1 MLKLARERQVG
12 MAHAWR
18 FFRAGGVDQVQ
29 ITTGADLAHLDEL
42 DQKLWVALACPVEGL
57 AIDAHTLKLI
67 DADHDGRIRAQEL
80 IAASKWV
87 TSALRDPE
95 SLVRSS
101 PELAIENI
109 HDGTQEGRELRETAK
124 ALLAASGKGDAT
136 ELHVD
141 DVSGAVLAFE
151 KQPFNG
157 DGIIVPE
164 SARDDVAKAALAT
177 VLALSEPPLDRSG
190 APGVSADTLKV
201 AFAETDAYVAWLDVG
216 KAADALPLGDATAQ
230 AFDALSAIRAKV
242 DDYFGRTRI
251 AAFDA
256 RSLAALNRAETEY
269 TEVANH
275 SIASSGDAIAHFPLC
290 QVEAGKDLP
299 LELSVI
305 NPAWAARYEALV
317 RAVVTP
323 VLGSRTA
330 LSPEDWQQILQR
342 FAAYEGWLG
351 QKPATKAQAVSE
363 ASLRALQDASLRERL
378 FALVEEDEAER
389 PKAMVLEKVARLA
402 YLHRDLF
409 RLANNFVSFRAFYAR
424 AERASFQDGT
434 LFLDQRECE
443 LVLRVRDPAKHS
455 VLASLS
461 KCYLMYCDISN
472 AKGEKRQIVAALT
485 NGSADNVTVG
495 RNGVFYDRDGNDWD
509 ATITKI
515 VDSPISV
522 RAAFWSPYKK
532 VLRSVEEFVTK
543 RAAAAEAESDK
554 LVGGAISSA
563 ENAVD
568 GAPKAVKPA
577 KLDIGVVAALGVAVG
592 GITAALGA
600 VMQSFFGLGIWMPLG
615 LLGLV
620 LVISGP
626 SMAIAW
632 LKLRQRNIAPLLDAN
647 GWAINTDAKLNVAF
661 GEALTKTAKL
671 PLNAKRDLADPFAEK
686 RRPWGFY
693 LLLFVLLVL
702 AGCWYLGKLDRYL
715 PHAARSVEV
724 LGDAAP
730 ANVQLQE
737 EPKGEG
743 EAAPPAAP

>member
-1 MLKLARERQVG
+1 

-29 ITTGADLAHLDEL
+29 ITTGSDLAHLDEL

-57 AIDAHTLKLI
+57 SIDTRTLKLI
-67 DADHDGRIRAQEL
+67 DSDKDGRIRAQEL

-87 TSALRDPE
+87 TSLLRNSE
-95 SLVRSS
+95 SLVHSTPS
-101 PELAIENI
+101 LSIDNI
-109 HDGTQEGRELRETAK
+109 DSQSQEGKELVDAAR
-124 ALLAASGKGDAT
+124 ALLAASGKTDAN

-141 DVSGAVLAFE
+141 DVAGAVLAFD

-157 DGIIVPE
+157 DGIIVPD
-164 SARDDVAKAALAT
+164 SAREESEKAALSLVVAHT
-177 VLALSEPPLDRSG
+177 DAPLDRCGVPG
-190 APGVSADTLKV
+190 ASQATLTG
-201 AFAETDAYVAWLDVG
+201 FFTDIDAYVAWLDSG
-216 KAADALPLGDATAQ
+216 KDSAILPLAAGTQA
-230 AFDALSAIRAKV
+230 AFDALSSVRAKV
-242 DDYFGRTRI
+242 DDYFGRVRI
-251 AAFDA
+251 AAFDPRA
-256 RSLAALNRAETEY
+256 LGALNRAESEY
-269 TEVANH
+269 AEVGNG
-275 SIASSGDAIAHFPLC
+275 SIASSGNEIAHFPLSHI
-290 QVEAGKDLP
+290 EAGKA
-299 LELSVI
+299 LSLVPSSI
-305 NPAWAARYEALV
+305 NPAWAARMDALV
-317 RAVVTP
+317 QTLVTP
-323 VLGSRTA
+323 LLGACES
-330 LSPEDWQQILQR
+330 LSLEDWTQLLQR
-342 FAAYEGWLG
+342 FAAYEAWLG
-351 QKPATKAQAVSE
+351 AKPNSKVTALDEATVRNLTAPA
-363 ASLRALQDASLRERL
+363 LRERL
-378 FALVEEDEAER
+378 SSLVAEDEAER
-389 PKAMVLEKVARLA
+389 PKAMVLEKVERLA

-443 LVLRVRDPAKHS
+443 LVLRVADPAKHA

-485 NGSADNVTVG
+485 NGGADNVTVG
-495 RNGVFYDRDGNDWD
+495 RNGVFYDRDGKDWD

-522 RAAFWSPYKK
+522 RAAFWAPYKK

-554 LVGGAISSA
+554 MLGSAVSSA
-563 ENAVD
+563 ESAVD

-600 VMQSFFGLGIWMPLG
+600 LMQAFFGLGIWMPLG
-615 LLGLV
+615 VLGIILL
-620 LVISGP
+620 ISGP

-647 GWAINTDAKLNVAF
+647 GWAINTDAKLNVRF
-661 GEALTKTAKL
+661 GEALTKRAKL
-671 PLNAKRDLADPFAEK
+671 PKGATRDLADPFAEK

-693 LLLFVLLVL
+693 VFLILLLVL
-702 AGCWYLGKLDRYL
+702 AGAWYLGKLDAYL
-715 PHAARSVEV
+715 PNSVRSTEV

-730 ANVQLQE
+730 AKITVQDPD
-737 EPKGEG
+737 EPAAADA
-743 EAAPPAAP
+743 EAAAP